1 MSFRSDQPVSNPL
14 VPVGA
19 LFLSMVSLTG
29 GASLAK
35 LLFPVVGAEGTT
47 ALRLSLGALVLGLIL
62 RVWRVRLTA
71 DNWRPVL
78 VYGVAMGVMNLCFY
92 SSLKTIPLG
101 IAIAIEFTGP
111 LAVAILSSRRR
122 IDFLWIVLAVAG
134 LALLLPLRKTS
145 TAIDPHGALLALAAG
160 VCWGIYIVAG
170 KRAGADHGVQA
181 AALGTL
187 VGAIVVLPIGIAHA
201 GVAALVKPAIWGPA
215 LGVAILSSALPYS
228 LEMFSLSRL
237 RAQVFGILVSA
248 EPAVGAIM
256 GLLLMGEHLSLLQ
269 WVAIG
274 TIILASAGVTMTA
287 RRDAKATPDQLDAA
301 AAA

>member
-1 MSFRSDQPVSNPL
+1 MPSATGQPASNPL

-35 LLFPVVGAEGTT
+35 LLFPLVGAEGTT
-47 ALRLSLGALVLGLIL
+47 ALRLSLGAVILAVLL

-71 DNWRPVL
+71 RNWRPVL
-78 VYGVAMGVMNLCFY
+78 VYGVAMGLMNLCFY

-145 TAIDPHGALLALAAG
+145 TAIDPHGAFLALAAG
-160 VCWGIYIVAG
+160 VGWAIYIVAG
-170 KRAGADHGVQA
+170 KRAAAEHGVQA
-181 AALGTL
+181 AALGTI
-187 VGAIVVLPIGIAHA
+187 VGAVVVMPIGIAHA
-201 GVAALVKPAIWGPA
+201 GIDAFARPAIWGPA

-237 RAQVFGILVSA
+237 RAQLFGILVSA
-248 EPAVGAIM
+248 EPAVGALM
-256 GLLLMGEHLSLLQ
+256 GLLLIGERLSLMQ
-269 WVAIG
+269 WVAIC

-287 RRDAKATPDQLDAA
+287 RRDARATPDQLDKAA
-301 AAA
+301 AA